1 MYDALMAKR
10 SLRRRL
16 VLGVVVLLGLAITGF
31 FLIAPPVVE
40 AQRNAVLR
48 PPPYAASGRAAEL
61 HRQLIVADLHAD
73 SLLWGRDLA
82 KRGQRGH
89 VDLPR
94 LVEGHVALQMFT
106 LVTKTPR
113 NLNIER
119 NDAHT
124 DNIRLLAMAQRWP
137 ARTYSSLLE
146 RALYLAERLDDLE
159 RRSDGRL
166 IRLRSAP
173 DLAAFLKRRAAEPQ
187 LVGALL
193 GVEGAHAL
201 DDDLANLDRLYDA
214 GVRMIGLA
222 HFFDNAF
229 AGSAH
234 GAGKGGLTE
243 KGRALVRRME
253 EKRILVD
260 LSHSSLRTIDDVLAM
275 ASRPVV
281 VSHTGVKGTCDNQ
294 RNLSDDQLRRI
305 ARNGGLVG
313 IGYWKFAVCGED
325 APAIAR
331 AIRHAASVAGIE
343 HVALG
348 SDYDGA
354 VTVPFDVSGV
364 VLVTQALLDAGFS
377 AEDVARIMG
386 GNAVAFLTANLPER

>member
-1 MYDALMAKR
+1 MGKR

-16 VLGVVVLLGLAITGF
+16 VLGAGLLLGLAIAGF
-31 FLIAPPVVE
+31 FFIAPPVVE
-40 AQRNAVLR
+40 AQRNAVLH
-48 PPPYAASGRAAEL
+48 PPPYLASGRAADL
-61 HRQLIVADLHAD
+61 HRQLLVADLHAD
-73 SLLWGRDLA
+73 SLLWGRDLIR
-82 KRGQRGH
+82 RGRRGH

-94 LVEGHVALQMFT
+94 LIEGNVALQMFT
-106 LVTKTPR
+106 IVTKTPR
-113 NLNIER
+113 SLNIER
-119 NDAHT
+119 NDDHT
-124 DNIRLLAMAQRWP
+124 DNIRLLALAQRWP

-146 RALYLAERLDDLE
+146 RALYQAERLDDLVQ
-159 RRSDGRL
+159 RSGGRL
-166 IRLRSAP
+166 IQLRSAA
-173 DLAAFLKRRAAEPQ
+173 DLAAFLARRQSEPQ

-201 DDDLANLDRLYDA
+201 DGDLANLDRLYDA
-214 GVRMIGLA
+214 VVRMIGLT

-234 GAGKGGLTE
+234 GTHKGGLTDE
-243 KGRALVRRME
+243 GRALVRRME

-260 LSHSSLRTIDDVLAM
+260 LSHASARTIDDVLAL
-275 ASRPVV
+275 AGRPVV

-294 RNLSDDQLRRI
+294 RNLSDAQLHRI

-325 APAIAR
+325 AAAIAR
-331 AIRHAASVAGIE
+331 AIRHAARVVGID

-364 VLVTQALLDAGFS
+364 VLLTQALLDVGFS
-377 AEDVARIMG
+377 PKDIARIMG
-386 GNAVAFLTANLPER
+386 GNAVAFLAANLP

>member
-1 MYDALMAKR
+1 MGQR

-16 VLGVVVLLGLAITGF
+16 ALRALSMVLLLGVALAGF
-31 FLIAPPVVE
+31 SFVAPPLVE
-40 AQRNAVLR
+40 AQRNAVLH
-48 PPPYAASGRAAEL
+48 PPPYVASGRADDL
-61 HRQLIVADLHAD
+61 HRRLLVADLHAD

-82 KRGQRGH
+82 RRGARGH

-106 LVTKTPR
+106 IVTKTPR

-119 NDAHT
+119 NDDRT
-124 DNIRLLAMAQRWP
+124 DNIRLLALAQRWP
-137 ARTYSSLLE
+137 VRAYSSLLE
-146 RALYLAERLDDLE
+146 RALYQAERLDDLAQ
-159 RRSDGRL
+159 RSGGRL
-166 IRLRSAP
+166 IRLRSAS
-173 DLAAFLKRRAAEPQ
+173 DLAAFLARRSTEPQ

-201 DDDLANLDRLYDA
+201 DGDLANLDRLYDA

-234 GAGKGGLTE
+234 GTGKGGLTE
-243 KGRALVRRME
+243 AGRALVRRME

-260 LSHSSLRTIDDVLAM
+260 LSHASARTIDDVLAM
-275 ASRPVV
+275 AGRPVV
-281 VSHTGVKGTCDNQ
+281 VSHTGVKGTCDNR

-325 APAIAR
+325 AHAIAR
-331 AIRHAASVAGIE
+331 AVRHAARIAGID

-354 VTVPFDVSGV
+354 VTVPFDTSGV

-377 AEDVARIMG
+377 AEDIAKIMG
-386 GNAVAFLTANLPER
+386 GNAVAFLAANLPER